1 MKTSVR
7 LATLAAAAAGA
18 ALVAAGPSL
27 GDSGGSGH
35 GKPAANTHAQTPDP
49 GKTTSSTP
57 ASVQGVVQSVS
68 STGALVRL
76 LDGSTVN
83 LLLGKDTQVIVD
95 GKPSK
100 LNAVRPGYVLVAVAK
115 SGRTT
120 VLRFVRP
127 T

>member
-1 MKTSVR
+1 MAVKIR
-7 LATLAAAAAGA
+7 LAIVAAAATFA
-18 ALVAAGPSL
+18 AFAAAGPSL
-27 GDSGGSGH
+27 ADHGGSG
-35 GKPAANTHAQTPDP
+35 N
-49 GKTTSSTP
+49 GKTTGNPHLQSP
-57 ASVQGVVQSVS
+57 GPVAASVQGVVQSVW

-83 LLLGKDTQVIVD
+83 LLLSKDTQVVVD

-100 LNAVRPGYVLVAVAK
+100 LNAVRPGYVLVGVAR
-115 SGRTT
+115 SGHTT

>member
-1 MKTSVR
+1 VKRSFRTR
-7 LATLAAAAAGA
+7 LAVVAAAALGA

-27 GDSGGSGH
+27 GDSGGNGNGKASGNPH
-35 GKPAANTHAQTPDP
+35 VQGSPTPTPAA
-49 GKTTSSTP
+49 

-83 LLLGKDTQVIVD
+83 LLLGRDTQVVVD
-95 GKPSK
+95 GRPSR
-100 LNAVRPGYVLVAVAK
+100 LNAVRPGYVLVGVVK